1 MTKELYREVEG
12 SGPPLLLIHGAGANT
27 RIWGRSIDDLAAT
40 HRVIAYDRRGYGR
53 SQGPPV
59 KEMREHV
66 ADAAALLRELDATPA
81 TVLGWSGGG
90 VVAAGLAVEHPD
102 LVSSLILEEAGIH
115 LPLNNT
121 LNLLRFG
128 IRSEFARRIRRDER
142 RAALEVFEFALAYR
156 DGGSQFARFPED
168 WRESM
173 LASAAAT
180 VAETDHLRHP
190 YPSRRS
196 LASISCP
203 VTLLQGSRTEQ
214 TFAKVNRYLRRLLP
228 NPELIEI
235 EGTAH
240 AVHFDRPKE
249 FREAV
254 LGAAAQTSVPA

>member
-1 MTKELYREVEG
+1 MGLYREVEG
-12 SGPPLLLIHGAGANT
+12 SGAPILLIHGNGANI
-27 RIWGRSIDDLAAT
+27 RIWGRSVDDLAAT
-40 HRVIAYDRRGYGR
+40 HRVIAYDRRGFGR
-53 SQGPPV
+53 SPGPPA

-66 ADAAALLRELDATPA
+66 ADAAALLRELETGPA
-81 TVLGWSGGG
+81 SVLGWSGGG

-102 LVSSLILEEAGIH
+102 LVSSLILEEPGIH

-128 IRSEFARRIRRDER
+128 MRSEFARRIRRDER

-156 DGGSQFARFPED
+156 DGGSQFDRFPAD
-168 WRESM
+168 WREAM

-180 VAETDHLRHP
+180 VTETDHLRHP
-190 YPSRRS
+190 YPTRRA
-196 LASISCP
+196 LASITCP

-228 NPELIEI
+228 DAELVVI
-235 EGTAH
+235 EGAAH
-240 AVHFDRPKE
+240 AIHFDRPDE

-254 LGAAAQTSVPA
+254 LGAAARSSLPA

>member
-1 MTKELYREVEG
+1 MTEELYREVEG
-12 SGPPLLLIHGAGANT
+12 SGAPLLLIHGAGANI
-27 RIWGRSIDDLAAT
+27 RIWGRSIEDLAAT

-53 SQGPPV
+53 SPGPPV

-66 ADAAALLRELDATPA
+66 ADAAALLRELDAIPA

-102 LVSSLILEEAGIH
+102 LVSSLILEEPGIH
-115 LPLNNT
+115 LALNNT

-156 DGGSQFARFPED
+156 DGGSQFDRFPED
-168 WRESM
+168 WQESM

-190 YPSRRS
+190 YPSRRA

-214 TFAKVNRYLRRLLP
+214 TFAKVNRYLRKLLP
-228 NPELIEI
+228 DAELIEI

-240 AVHFDRPKE
+240 AVHFDRPVE

-254 LGAAAQTSVPA
+254 AAAARSNVPA